1 MLAVTTMFALVSVAT
16 ASIAIVNMATVS
28 IAAAA
33 SFTWAPVAGSAA
45 TRRYA
50 ARRSGESS

>member
-33 SFTWAPVAGSAA
+33 SFTWARVAGSAA